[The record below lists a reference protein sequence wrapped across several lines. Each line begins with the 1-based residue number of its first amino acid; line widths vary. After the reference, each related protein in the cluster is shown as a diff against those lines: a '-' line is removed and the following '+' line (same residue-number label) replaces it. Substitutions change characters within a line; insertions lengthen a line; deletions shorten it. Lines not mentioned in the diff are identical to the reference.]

1 MKDQKRSHLLWI
13 WDIVLLS
20 KERNSDKNLKN
31 NKKKISEK
39 KKKKI
44 SGLTGQLLHSRL
56 QCLSK
61 GNLLVQ
67 TVGSRVKMAGVV
79 KVAAEY

>member
-39 KKKKI
+39 KKKDFWFDRTA
-44 SGLTGQLLHSRL
+44 LAL
-56 QCLSK
+56 Q
-61 GNLLVQ
+61 
-67 TVGSRVKMAGVV
+67 
-79 KVAAEY
+79 VAMFE